1 MTSQKLALWSRLF
14 SLDTSR
20 NVKIL
25 LGAAFLVTFGVFMV
39 QPYLIARLPA
49 YVGLSSEAISRY
61 FMIAALAGSSLALLW
76 SLFAERINVVGMT
89 RFSASAL
96 VLSFVLLELAGKV
109 HSTLTVV
116 ALFFGFFLFRFSL
129 SLLRTCTFSLYSLS
143 TDDSA
148 SLPRIFALSTSL
160 VAIGGTTGPLLA
172 GFLTSFEDILLA
184 SILVLSFAAFA
195 ILFLE
200 PEEARSQP
208 PKEPKKSKLSMR
220 AFRPATLGVAVSSMA
235 IYLLIAQ
242 NFSYLPVVIT
252 TDYAQSANA
261 MIAKL
266 FALKA
271 VLLAIFPLFLTK
283 FLESQIDRLSYR
295 YLFGLISAL
304 VGISIFTSFHAV
316 PFVPYLSMVF
326 LSIGEMVAGTYSQV
340 LISKTVEDA
349 DDLPAAMGL
358 LTFTTLALGIG
369 VGQYLGIY
377 ILGFASSW
385 HLLLWVAIVI
395 GGILALRFG
404 MDTSQVVPESR

>member
-1 MTSQKLALWSRLF
+1 MTPQKLALRSRLF
-14 SLDTSR
+14 SLHTSR

-25 LGAAFLVTFGVFMV
+25 LSAAFLVTFGVFMV

-49 YVGLSSEAISRY
+49 YVGWSSEAISRY

-76 SLFAERINVVGMT
+76 SLFADRINVTGMA
-89 RFSASAL
+89 RFSAGAL

-109 HSTLTVV
+109 HSTLAAV

-143 TDDSA
+143 TDDPA

-160 VAIGGTTGPLLA
+160 VAIGGATGPLLA
-172 GFLTSFEDILLA
+172 GFLASFEDILLA
-184 SILVLSFAAFA
+184 SILVLSLAAFV
-195 ILFLE
+195 ILFLKQQ
-200 PEEARSQP
+200 EARSQHL
-208 PKEPKKSKLSMR
+208 KEPTKSKFSMR

-252 TDYAQSANA
+252 TDDAQSANA
-261 MIAKL
+261 TIAKL

-271 VLLAIFPLFLTK
+271 VLLAVFPLFLTR
-283 FLESQIDRLSYR
+283 FLESQIDKLSYR
-295 YLFGLISAL
+295 YLFGLISTLA
-304 VGISIFTSFHAV
+304 GISIFTSFHAV

-340 LISKTVEDA
+340 LIGKTVEDP

-385 HLLLWVAIVI
+385 HLLLWVSIVI
-395 GGILALRFG
+395 GGILSLRFG